1 MSGSVARSRMAERS
15 PIWVAQPDAPRDY
28 AADLDHDSSWPYVA
42 SSAFSPVQASGA
54 PSGRHADNVYVVLD
68 GLTRGFRRGREERA
82 DIHVEAEVITV

>member
-1 MSGSVARSRMAERS
+1 MLPGITPPTSIMM
-15 PIWVAQPDAPRDY
+15 
-28 AADLDHDSSWPYVA
+28 SSWPYVA